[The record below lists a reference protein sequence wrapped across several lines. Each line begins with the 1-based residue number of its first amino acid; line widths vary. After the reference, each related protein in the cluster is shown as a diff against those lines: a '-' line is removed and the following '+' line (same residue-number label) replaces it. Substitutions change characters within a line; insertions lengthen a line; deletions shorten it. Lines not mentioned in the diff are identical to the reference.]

1 MADSKRMEANMTTY
15 NIEQYM
21 KDLEYLVNIDCN
33 AQNFAGIDKVA
44 DYLAKDFTGPM
55 WRVKRVDCGP
65 DCAKPLVITN
75 TDDADYDV
83 TLCCHMDT
91 VFPDGTV
98 AVRPFSVKG
107 DRAYGPGVSDMK
119 CCCLQGTHVLK
130 AMEAAG
136 TLKDLKVCLA
146 FNSEEEIGSTHV
158 LSWFQELGSHSKYCL
173 VLEAARANG
182 ARVLERKGVCHYQVK
197 LKGRAAHAGNAP
209 QDGRSAINEMAYW
222 ILQLAA
228 LTNFETGMTVNTGVV
243 KGGSGYNSVAADAFM
258 DIDLRV
264 VDKAQISIMEEAFAK
279 LQEHARAAEIET
291 EITVVSSMPPMA
303 STPETAGLVEIIDNA
318 SREFGLSTEW
328 VKAGGGSDGNHMAG
342 AGATTV
348 DGIGPTGAGGHSEA
362 EYLELKSVEP
372 SLHCLEKILLDLQ
385 AKLYK

>member
-1 MADSKRMEANMTTY
+1 MTTY

-21 KDLEYLVNIDCN
+21 KDLEYLVNIDCKADN
-33 AQNFAGIDKVA
+33 IAGVNKVA

-55 WRVKRVDCGP
+55 WHVKRVDCGP
-65 DCAKPLVITN
+65 DCANPLIITN
-75 TDDADYDV
+75 SEDENYDV
-83 TLCCHMDT
+83 ILCCHMDT

-136 TLKDLKVCLA
+136 SLKELKVCLA

-158 LSWFQELGSHSKYCL
+158 RPWLEEIGSHSKYCL

-182 ARVLERKGVCHYQVK
+182 ARVLERKGVLLYNVFF
-197 LKGRAAHAGNAP
+197 KGRASHAGNAP
-209 QDGRSAINEMAYW
+209 KEGRSAINELAYW
-222 ILQLAA
+222 VLQLAA
-228 LTNFETGMTVNTGVV
+228 VTNFDTGLTVNVGVI
-243 KGGSGYNSVAADAFM
+243 KGGAAYNIVAAEASM
-258 DIDLRV
+258 DIDVRI
-264 VDKAQISIMEEAFAK
+264 VDKAQKKVMDEAFAK
-279 LQEHARAAEIET
+279 LLEHAKAAEVEV
-291 EITVVSSMPPMA
+291 EIVNPVSQPPMA
-303 STPETAGLVEIIDNA
+303 STPDTAGLVEIIDAA

-328 VKAGGGSDGNHMAG
+328 VKAGGASDGNYTSG

>member
-1 MADSKRMEANMTTY
+1 MTTY

-44 DYLAKDFTGPM
+44 DYLSKDFTGPM
-55 WRVKRVDCGP
+55 WRVKRIDCGP

-75 TDDADYDV
+75 TDDTDYDV

-119 CCCLQGTHVLK
+119 CCCLQATHVLK
-130 AMEAAG
+130 AMEEAG
-136 TLKDLKVCLA
+136 SLKELKVCLA
-146 FNSEEEIGSTHV
+146 FNSEEEIGSVHV

-173 VLEAARANG
+173 VLEAARATG

-222 ILQLAA
+222 VLQLAA

-243 KGGSGYNSVAADAFM
+243 NGGSGYNSVAADAFM

-279 LQEHARAAEIET
+279 LQEHAKAAEIET
-291 EITVVSSMPPMA
+291 EIKTISSMPPMA
-303 STPETAGLVEIIDNA
+303 STPETAGLVEIIDAA
-318 SREFGLSTEW
+318 SRAYGLSTEW
-328 VKAGGGSDGNHMAG
+328 VKAGGGSDGNHMSG

-362 EYLELKSVEP
+362 EYLELNSVEP

-385 AKLYK
+385 EKLYK

>member
-1 MADSKRMEANMTTY
+1 
-15 NIEQYM
+15 
-21 KDLEYLVNIDCN
+21 
-33 AQNFAGIDKVA
+33 
-44 DYLAKDFTGPM
+44 
-55 WRVKRVDCGP
+55 
-65 DCAKPLVITN
+65 
-75 TDDADYDV
+75 
-83 TLCCHMDT
+83 MDT

-98 AVRPFSVKG
+98 AVRPFSIKG

-136 TLKDLKVCLA
+136 SLKELKVCLA

-158 LSWFQELGSHSKYCL
+158 RPWLEEIGSHSKYCL

-182 ARVLERKGVCHYQVK
+182 ARVLERKGVLLYNVFF
-197 LKGRAAHAGNAP
+197 KGRASHAGNAP
-209 QDGRSAINEMAYW
+209 KEGRSAINELAYW
-222 ILQLAA
+222 VLQLAA
-228 LTNFETGMTVNTGVV
+228 VTNFDTGLTVNTGVI
-243 KGGSGYNSVAADAFM
+243 KGGAAYNIVAAEASM
-258 DIDLRV
+258 DIDVRI
-264 VDKAQISIMEEAFAK
+264 VDKAQKKVMDEAFAK
-279 LQEHARAAEIET
+279 LLEHAKAAEVEV
-291 EITVVSSMPPMA
+291 EIVNPVSQPPMA
-303 STPETAGLVEIIDNA
+303 STPDTAGLVEIIDAA

-328 VKAGGGSDGNHMAG
+328 VKAGGASDGNYTSG

>member
-1 MADSKRMEANMTTY
+1 MTTY

-75 TDDADYDV
+75 TDDTNYDV

-136 TLKDLKVCLA
+136 SLKDLKVCLA

-173 VLEAARANG
+173 VLSGKAERPCSSCGQRATGRPQRYQRNG
-182 ARVLERKGVCHYQVK
+182 
-197 LKGRAAHAGNAP
+197 
-209 QDGRSAINEMAYW
+209 
-222 ILQLAA
+222 
-228 LTNFETGMTVNTGVV
+228 
-243 KGGSGYNSVAADAFM
+243 
-258 DIDLRV
+258 
-264 VDKAQISIMEEAFAK
+264 
-279 LQEHARAAEIET
+279 
-291 EITVVSSMPPMA
+291 
-303 STPETAGLVEIIDNA
+303 
-318 SREFGLSTEW
+318 
-328 VKAGGGSDGNHMAG
+328 
-342 AGATTV
+342 
-348 DGIGPTGAGGHSEA
+348 
-362 EYLELKSVEP
+362 
-372 SLHCLEKILLDLQ
+372 LLDPAAGCPYQL
-385 AKLYK
+385 

>member
-1 MADSKRMEANMTTY
+1 MTTY

-44 DYLAKDFTGPM
+44 DYLARDFTGPM
-55 WRVKRVDCGP
+55 WHVKRIDCGP
-65 DCAKPLVITN
+65 GCAKPLIITN
-75 TDDADYDV
+75 TTDTEYDV

-130 AMEAAG
+130 ALEAAG
-136 TLKDLKVCLA
+136 TLKQLKVCLA
-146 FNSEEEIGSTHV
+146 FNSEEEIGSVHV
-158 LSWFQELGSHSKYCL
+158 QPWLQELGAHSRYCL

-182 ARVLERKGVCHYQVK
+182 ARVLERKGVCRYQVS

-222 ILQLAA
+222 ILQLAS
-228 LTNFETGMTVNTGVV
+228 LTNYETGLTVNTGVV

-258 DIDLRV
+258 DIDLRIM
-264 VDKAQISIMEEAFAK
+264 DKAQLSIMDEAFAK
-279 LQEHARAAEIET
+279 LQDHAKNAEIET
-291 EITVVSSMPPMA
+291 DITVVSSMPPMA

-318 SREFGLSTEW
+318 SRAFGLSTEW
-328 VKAGGGSDGNHMAG
+328 VKAGGGSDGNHTSG

-362 EYLELKSVEP
+362 EYLELDSVEP

-385 AKLYK
+385 DKLYK

>member
-1 MADSKRMEANMTTY
+1 MTTY

-44 DYLAKDFTGPM
+44 DYLSKDFTGPM
-55 WRVKRVDCGP
+55 WRVKRIDCGP

-75 TDDADYDV
+75 TDDTDYDV

-119 CCCLQGTHVLK
+119 CCCLQATHVLK
-130 AMEAAG
+130 AMEEAG
-136 TLKDLKVCLA
+136 SLKELKVCLA
-146 FNSEEEIGSTHV
+146 FNSEEEIGSVHV

-173 VLEAARANG
+173 VLEAARATG

-222 ILQLAA
+222 VLQLAA

-243 KGGSGYNSVAADAFM
+243 NGGSGYHSVAADAFM

-279 LQEHARAAEIET
+279 LQEHAKAAEIET
-291 EITVVSSMPPMA
+291 EITTISSMPPMA
-303 STPETAGLVEIIDNA
+303 STPETAGLVEIIDAA
-318 SREFGLSTEW
+318 SRAYGLSTEW
-328 VKAGGGSDGNHMAG
+328 VKAGGGSDGNHMSG

-362 EYLELKSVEP
+362 EYLELNSVEP

-385 AKLYK
+385 EKLYK

>member
-1 MADSKRMEANMTTY
+1 MTTY

-44 DYLAKDFTGPM
+44 DYLSKDFTGPM
-55 WRVKRVDCGP
+55 WRVKRIDCGP

-75 TDDADYDV
+75 TDDTDYDV

-119 CCCLQGTHVLK
+119 CCCLQATHVLK
-130 AMEAAG
+130 AMEEAG
-136 TLKDLKVCLA
+136 SLKELKVCLA
-146 FNSEEEIGSTHV
+146 FNSEEEIGSVHV

-173 VLEAARANG
+173 VLEAARATG

-209 QDGRSAINEMAYW
+209 QDGRSAINEMAHW
-222 ILQLAA
+222 VLQLAA

-243 KGGSGYNSVAADAFM
+243 NGGSGYNSVAADAFM

-279 LQEHARAAEIET
+279 LQEHAKAAEIET
-291 EITVVSSMPPMA
+291 EIKTISSMPPMA
-303 STPETAGLVEIIDNA
+303 STPETAGLVEIIDAA
-318 SREFGLSTEW
+318 SRAYGLSTEW
-328 VKAGGGSDGNHMAG
+328 VKAGGGSDGNHMSG

-362 EYLELKSVEP
+362 EYLELNSVEP

-385 AKLYK
+385 EKLYK

>member
-1 MADSKRMEANMTTY
+1 
-15 NIEQYM
+15 M

-44 DYLAKDFTGPM
+44 DYLSKDFTGPM
-55 WRVKRVDCGP
+55 WRVKRIDCGP

-75 TDDADYDV
+75 TDDTDYDV

-119 CCCLQGTHVLK
+119 CCCLQATHVLK
-130 AMEAAG
+130 AMEEAG
-136 TLKDLKVCLA
+136 SLKELKVCLA
-146 FNSEEEIGSTHV
+146 FNSEEEIGSVHV

-173 VLEAARANG
+173 VLEAARATG

-222 ILQLAA
+222 VLQLAA

-243 KGGSGYNSVAADAFM
+243 NGGSGYNSVAADAFM

-279 LQEHARAAEIET
+279 LQEHAKAAEIET
-291 EITVVSSMPPMA
+291 EIKTISSMPPMA
-303 STPETAGLVEIIDNA
+303 STPETAGLVEIIDAA
-318 SREFGLSTEW
+318 SRAYGLSTEW
-328 VKAGGGSDGNHMAG
+328 VKAGGGSDGNHMSG

-362 EYLELKSVEP
+362 EYLELNSVEP

-385 AKLYK
+385 EKLYK

>member
-1 MADSKRMEANMTTY
+1 MTTY

-33 AQNFAGIDKVA
+33 AQNFVGIDKVA
-44 DYLAKDFTGPM
+44 DYLSKDFTGPM
-55 WRVKRVDCGP
+55 WRVKRIDCGP

-75 TDDADYDV
+75 TDDTDYDV

-119 CCCLQGTHVLK
+119 CCCLQATHVLK
-130 AMEAAG
+130 AMEEAG
-136 TLKDLKVCLA
+136 SLKELKVCLA
-146 FNSEEEIGSTHV
+146 FNSEEEIGSVHV

-173 VLEAARANG
+173 VLEAARATG

-222 ILQLAA
+222 VLQLAA

-243 KGGSGYNSVAADAFM
+243 NGGSGYNSVAADAFM

-279 LQEHARAAEIET
+279 LQEHAKAAEIET
-291 EITVVSSMPPMA
+291 EIKTISSMPPMA
-303 STPETAGLVEIIDNA
+303 STPETAGLVEIIDAA
-318 SREFGLSTEW
+318 SRAYGLSTEW
-328 VKAGGGSDGNHMAG
+328 VKAGGGSDGNHMSG

-362 EYLELKSVEP
+362 EYLELNSVEP

-385 AKLYK
+385 EKLYK

>member
-1 MADSKRMEANMTTY
+1 MTTY

-44 DYLAKDFTGPM
+44 DYLSKDFTGPM
-55 WRVKRVDCGP
+55 WRVKRIDCGP

-75 TDDADYDV
+75 TDDTDYDV

-119 CCCLQGTHVLK
+119 CCCLQATHVLK
-130 AMEAAG
+130 AMEEAG
-136 TLKDLKVCLA
+136 SLKELKVCLA
-146 FNSEEEIGSTHV
+146 FNSEEEIGSVHV

-173 VLEAARANG
+173 VLEAARATG

-222 ILQLAA
+222 VLQLAA

-243 KGGSGYNSVAADAFM
+243 NGGSGYNSVAADAFM

-279 LQEHARAAEIET
+279 LQEHAKAAEIET
-291 EITVVSSMPPMA
+291 EITTISSMPPMA
-303 STPETAGLVEIIDNA
+303 STPETAGLVEIIDAA
-318 SREFGLSTEW
+318 SRAYGLSTEW
-328 VKAGGGSDGNHMAG
+328 VKAGGGSDGNHMSG

-362 EYLELKSVEP
+362 EYLELNSVEP

-385 AKLYK
+385 EKLYK

>member
-1 MADSKRMEANMTTY
+1 MTTY
-15 NIEQYM
+15 NIKQYM

-75 TDDADYDV
+75 TDDTNYDV

-130 AMEAAG
+130 AMEDAG
-136 TLKDLKVCLA
+136 SLKDLKVCLA

-264 VDKAQISIMEEAFAK
+264 VDKAQISIMEDAFAK
-279 LQEHARAAEIET
+279 LQEHAKAAEIET
-291 EITVVSSMPPMA
+291 EIIVVSSMPPMA

-318 SREFGLSTEW
+318 SREFGL
-328 VKAGGGSDGNHMAG
+328 
-342 AGATTV
+342 
-348 DGIGPTGAGGHSEA
+348 
-362 EYLELKSVEP
+362 
-372 SLHCLEKILLDLQ
+372 
-385 AKLYK
+385 

>member
-1 MADSKRMEANMTTY
+1 MTTY

-44 DYLAKDFTGPM
+44 DYLSKDFTGPM
-55 WRVKRVDCGP
+55 WRVKRIDCGP

-75 TDDADYDV
+75 TDDTDYDV

-119 CCCLQGTHVLK
+119 CCCLQATHVLK
-130 AMEAAG
+130 AMEEAG
-136 TLKDLKVCLA
+136 SLKELKVCLA
-146 FNSEEEIGSTHV
+146 FNSEEEIGSVHV

-173 VLEAARANG
+173 VLEAARATG

-197 LKGRAAHAGNAP
+197 LKGRAVHAGNAP

-222 ILQLAA
+222 VLQLAA

-243 KGGSGYNSVAADAFM
+243 NGGSGYNSVAADAFM

-279 LQEHARAAEIET
+279 LQEHAKAAEIET
-291 EITVVSSMPPMA
+291 EITTISSMPPMA
-303 STPETAGLVEIIDNA
+303 STPETAGLVEIIDAA
-318 SREFGLSTEW
+318 SRAYGLSTEW
-328 VKAGGGSDGNHMAG
+328 VKAGGGSDGNHMSG

-362 EYLELKSVEP
+362 EYLELNSVEP

-385 AKLYK
+385 EKLYK

>member
-1 MADSKRMEANMTTY
+1 MTTY
-15 NIEQYM
+15 NIKQYM

-75 TDDADYDV
+75 TDDTNYDV

-130 AMEAAG
+130 AMEDAG
-136 TLKDLKVCLA
+136 SLKDLKVCLA

-279 LQEHARAAEIET
+279 LQEHAKAAEIET
-291 EITVVSSMPPMA
+291 EIIVVSSMPPMA

-385 AKLYK
+385 TKLYK

>member
-1 MADSKRMEANMTTY
+1 MTTY

-44 DYLAKDFTGPM
+44 DYLSKDFTGPM
-55 WRVKRVDCGP
+55 WRVKRIDCGP

-75 TDDADYDV
+75 TDDTDYDV

-119 CCCLQGTHVLK
+119 CCCLQATHVLK
-130 AMEAAG
+130 AMEETG
-136 TLKDLKVCLA
+136 SLKELKVCLA
-146 FNSEEEIGSTHV
+146 FNSEEEIGSVHV

-173 VLEAARANG
+173 VLEAARATG

-222 ILQLAA
+222 VLQLAA

-243 KGGSGYNSVAADAFM
+243 NGGSGYNSVAADAFM

-279 LQEHARAAEIET
+279 LQEHAKAAEIET
-291 EITVVSSMPPMA
+291 EITTISSMPPMA
-303 STPETAGLVEIIDNA
+303 STPETAGLVEIIDAA
-318 SREFGLSTEW
+318 SRAYGLSTEW
-328 VKAGGGSDGNHMAG
+328 VKAGGGSDGNHMSG

-362 EYLELKSVEP
+362 EYLELNSVEP

-385 AKLYK
+385 EKLYK

>member
-1 MADSKRMEANMTTY
+1 MTAYNM
-15 NIEQYM
+15 EQYM

-44 DYLAKDFTGPM
+44 AYLAKDFTGPM

-65 DCAKPLVITN
+65 GCAKPLVITN
-75 TDDADYDV
+75 TDDTDYDV

-136 TLKDLKVCLA
+136 SLKDLKVCLA
-146 FNSEEEIGSTHV
+146 FNSEEEIGSIHV
-158 LSWFQELGSHSKYCL
+158 LDWFRELGSHSKYCL

-182 ARVLERKGVCHYQVK
+182 ARVLERKGLCHYQVK

-264 VDKAQISIMEEAFAK
+264 VDKAQIAIMEEAFAK
-279 LQEHARAAEIET
+279 LQEHAKAAEIET
-291 EITVVSSMPPMA
+291 EIIVLSSMPPMA
-303 STPETAGLVEIIDNA
+303 STPETAGLVEIIDAA

-328 VKAGGGSDGNHMAG
+328 VKAGGGSDGNHMSG

-362 EYLELKSVEP
+362 EYLELASVEP

-385 AKLYK
+385 EKLYK

>member
-1 MADSKRMEANMTTY
+1 MTTY

-44 DYLAKDFTGPM
+44 DYLSKDFTGPM
-55 WRVKRVDCGP
+55 WRVKRIDCGP

-75 TDDADYDV
+75 TDDTDYDV

-119 CCCLQGTHVLK
+119 CCCLQATHVLK
-130 AMEAAG
+130 AMEEAG
-136 TLKDLKVCLA
+136 SLKELKVCLA
-146 FNSEEEIGSTHV
+146 FNSEEEIGSVHV

-222 ILQLAA
+222 VLQLAA

-243 KGGSGYNSVAADAFM
+243 NGGSGYNSVAADAFM

-279 LQEHARAAEIET
+279 LQEHAKAAEIET
-291 EITVVSSMPPMA
+291 EITTISSMPPMA
-303 STPETAGLVEIIDNA
+303 STPETAGLVEIIDAA
-318 SREFGLSTEW
+318 SRAYGLSTEW
-328 VKAGGGSDGNHMAG
+328 VKAGGGSDGNHMSG

-362 EYLELKSVEP
+362 EYLELNSVEP

-385 AKLYK
+385 EKLYK

>member
-1 MADSKRMEANMTTY
+1 MTTY

-44 DYLAKDFTGPM
+44 DYLSKDFTGPM
-55 WRVKRVDCGP
+55 WRVKRIDCGP

-75 TDDADYDV
+75 TDDTDYDV

-119 CCCLQGTHVLK
+119 CCCLQATHVLK
-130 AMEAAG
+130 AMEEAG
-136 TLKDLKVCLA
+136 SLKELKVCLA
-146 FNSEEEIGSTHV
+146 FNSEEEIGSVHV

-173 VLEAARANG
+173 VLEAARATG

-222 ILQLAA
+222 VLQLAA

-243 KGGSGYNSVAADAFM
+243 NGGSGYNSVAADAFM

-264 VDKAQISIMEEAFAK
+264 VDKAQISLMEEAFAK
-279 LQEHARAAEIET
+279 LQEHAKAAEIET
-291 EITVVSSMPPMA
+291 EITTISSMPPMA
-303 STPETAGLVEIIDNA
+303 STPETAGLVEIIDAA
-318 SREFGLSTEW
+318 SRAYGLSTEW
-328 VKAGGGSDGNHMAG
+328 VKAGGGSDGNHMSG

-362 EYLELKSVEP
+362 EYLELNSVEP

-385 AKLYK
+385 EKLYK

>member
-1 MADSKRMEANMTTY
+1 MTTY

-21 KDLEYLVNIDCN
+21 KDLEYLVNIDCKADN
-33 AQNFAGIDKVA
+33 IAGVNKVA

-55 WRVKRVDCGP
+55 WHVKRVDCGP
-65 DCAKPLVITN
+65 DCANPLIITN
-75 TDDADYDV
+75 SEDENYDV
-83 TLCCHMDT
+83 ILCCHMDT

-98 AVRPFSVKG
+98 AVRPFSIKG

-136 TLKDLKVCLA
+136 SLKELKVCLA

-158 LSWFQELGSHSKYCL
+158 RPWLEEIGSHSKYCL

-182 ARVLERKGVCHYQVK
+182 ARVLERKGVLLYNVFF
-197 LKGRAAHAGNAP
+197 KGRASHAGNAP
-209 QDGRSAINEMAYW
+209 KEGRSAINELAYW
-222 ILQLAA
+222 VLQLAA
-228 LTNFETGMTVNTGVV
+228 VTNFDTGLTVNVGVI
-243 KGGSGYNSVAADAFM
+243 KGGSAYNIVAAEASM
-258 DIDLRV
+258 DIDVRI
-264 VDKAQISIMEEAFAK
+264 VDKAQKKVMDEAFAK
-279 LQEHARAAEIET
+279 LLEHAKAAEVEV
-291 EITVVSSMPPMA
+291 EIVNPVSQPPMA
-303 STPETAGLVEIIDNA
+303 STPDTAGLVEIIDAA

-328 VKAGGGSDGNHMAG
+328 VKAGGASDGNYTSG

>member
-1 MADSKRMEANMTTY
+1 MTTY

-44 DYLAKDFTGPM
+44 DYLSKDFTGPM
-55 WRVKRVDCGP
+55 WRVKRIDCGP

-75 TDDADYDV
+75 TDDTDYDV

-119 CCCLQGTHVLK
+119 CCCLQATHVLK
-130 AMEAAG
+130 AMEEAG
-136 TLKDLKVCLA
+136 SLKELKVCLA
-146 FNSEEEIGSTHV
+146 FNSEEEIGSVHV

-173 VLEAARANG
+173 VLEAARATG
-182 ARVLERKGVCHYQVK
+182 ARGLERKGVCHYQVK

-222 ILQLAA
+222 VLQLAA

-243 KGGSGYNSVAADAFM
+243 NGGSGYNSVAADAFM

-279 LQEHARAAEIET
+279 LQEHAKAAEIET
-291 EITVVSSMPPMA
+291 EITTISSMPPMA
-303 STPETAGLVEIIDNA
+303 STPETAGLVEIIDAA
-318 SREFGLSTEW
+318 SRAYGLSTEW
-328 VKAGGGSDGNHMAG
+328 VKAGGGSDGNHMSG

-362 EYLELKSVEP
+362 EYLELNSVEP

-385 AKLYK
+385 EKLYK

>member
-1 MADSKRMEANMTTY
+1 MTTY

-44 DYLAKDFTGPM
+44 DYLSKDFTGPM
-55 WRVKRVDCGP
+55 WRVKRIDCGP

-75 TDDADYDV
+75 TDDTDYDV

-119 CCCLQGTHVLK
+119 CCCLQATHVLK
-130 AMEAAG
+130 AMEEAAS
-136 TLKDLKVCLA
+136 LKELKVCLA
-146 FNSEEEIGSTHV
+146 FNSEEEIGSVHV

-173 VLEAARANG
+173 VLEAARATG

-222 ILQLAA
+222 VLQLAA

-243 KGGSGYNSVAADAFM
+243 NGGSGYNSVAADAFM

-279 LQEHARAAEIET
+279 LQEHAKAAEIET
-291 EITVVSSMPPMA
+291 EITTISSMPPMA
-303 STPETAGLVEIIDNA
+303 STPETAGLVEIIDAA
-318 SREFGLSTEW
+318 SRAYGLSTEW
-328 VKAGGGSDGNHMAG
+328 VKAGGGSDGNHMSG

-362 EYLELKSVEP
+362 EYLELNSVEP

-385 AKLYK
+385 EKLYK

>member
-1 MADSKRMEANMTTY
+1 MTTY

-75 TDDADYDV
+75 TDDTNYDV

-119 CCCLQGTHVLK
+119 CCCLQATHVLK
-130 AMEAAG
+130 AMEDAG
-136 TLKDLKVCLA
+136 SLKDLKVCLA

-173 VLEAARANG
+173 VLEAARATG

-209 QDGRSAINEMAYW
+209 QDGRSAI
-222 ILQLAA
+222 
-228 LTNFETGMTVNTGVV
+228 
-243 KGGSGYNSVAADAFM
+243 
-258 DIDLRV
+258 
-264 VDKAQISIMEEAFAK
+264 ISIMEDAFAK
-279 LQEHARAAEIET
+279 LQEHAKAAEIET
-291 EITVVSSMPPMA
+291 EIIVVSSMPPMA

>member
-1 MADSKRMEANMTTY
+1 MTTY

-44 DYLAKDFTGPM
+44 DYLSKDFTGPM
-55 WRVKRVDCGP
+55 WRVKRIDCGP

-75 TDDADYDV
+75 TDDTDYDV

-119 CCCLQGTHVLK
+119 CCCLQATHVLK
-130 AMEAAG
+130 AMEEAG
-136 TLKDLKVCLA
+136 SLKELKVCLA
-146 FNSEEEIGSTHV
+146 FNSEEEIGSVHV

-173 VLEAARANG
+173 VLEAARATG

-222 ILQLAA
+222 VLQLAA

-243 KGGSGYNSVAADAFM
+243 NGGSGYNSVAADAFM

-264 VDKAQISIMEEAFAK
+264 VDKDQISIMEEAFAK
-279 LQEHARAAEIET
+279 LQEHAKAAEIET
-291 EITVVSSMPPMA
+291 EIKTISSMPPMA
-303 STPETAGLVEIIDNA
+303 STPETAGLVEIIDAA
-318 SREFGLSTEW
+318 SRAYGLSTEW
-328 VKAGGGSDGNHMAG
+328 VKAGGGSDGNHMSG

-362 EYLELKSVEP
+362 EYLELNSVEP

-385 AKLYK
+385 EKLYK

>member
-1 MADSKRMEANMTTY
+1 MTIY

-44 DYLAKDFTGPM
+44 DYLSKDFTGPM
-55 WRVKRVDCGP
+55 WRVKRIDCGP

-75 TDDADYDV
+75 TDDTDYDV

-119 CCCLQGTHVLK
+119 CCCLQATHVLK
-130 AMEAAG
+130 AMEEAG
-136 TLKDLKVCLA
+136 SLKELKVCLA
-146 FNSEEEIGSTHV
+146 FNSEEEIGSVHV

-173 VLEAARANG
+173 VLEAARATG

-222 ILQLAA
+222 VLQLAA

-243 KGGSGYNSVAADAFM
+243 NGGSGYNSVAADAFM

-279 LQEHARAAEIET
+279 LQEHAKAAEIET
-291 EITVVSSMPPMA
+291 EIKTISSMPPMA
-303 STPETAGLVEIIDNA
+303 STPETAGLVEIIDAA
-318 SREFGLSTEW
+318 SRAYGLSTEW
-328 VKAGGGSDGNHMAG
+328 VKAGGGSDGNHMSG
-342 AGATTV
+342 AGSTTV

-362 EYLELKSVEP
+362 EYLELNSVEP

-385 AKLYK
+385 EKLYK

>member
-1 MADSKRMEANMTTY
+1 MTTY

-44 DYLAKDFTGPM
+44 DYLSKDFTGPM
-55 WRVKRVDCGP
+55 WRVKRIDCGP

-75 TDDADYDV
+75 TDDTDYDV

-119 CCCLQGTHVLK
+119 CCCLQATHVLK
-130 AMEAAG
+130 AMEEAG
-136 TLKDLKVCLA
+136 SLKELKVCLA
-146 FNSEEEIGSTHV
+146 FNSEEEIGSVHV

-173 VLEAARANG
+173 VLEAARATG

-222 ILQLAA
+222 VLQLAA

-243 KGGSGYNSVAADAFM
+243 NGGSGYNSVAADAFM

-279 LQEHARAAEIET
+279 LQEHAKAAEIET
-291 EITVVSSMPPMA
+291 EIKTISSMPPMA
-303 STPETAGLVEIIDNA
+303 STSETAGLVEIIDAA
-318 SREFGLSTEW
+318 SRAYGLSTEW
-328 VKAGGGSDGNHMAG
+328 VKAGGGSDGNHMSG

-362 EYLELKSVEP
+362 EYLELNSVEP

-385 AKLYK
+385 EKLYK

>member
-1 MADSKRMEANMTTY
+1 MTTY

-44 DYLAKDFTGPM
+44 DYLSKDFTGPM
-55 WRVKRVDCGP
+55 WRVKRIDCGP

-75 TDDADYDV
+75 TDDTDYDV

-119 CCCLQGTHVLK
+119 CCCLQATHVLK
-130 AMEAAG
+130 AMEEAG
-136 TLKDLKVCLA
+136 SLKELKVCLA
-146 FNSEEEIGSTHV
+146 FNSEEEIGSVHV

-173 VLEAARANG
+173 VLEAARATG

-222 ILQLAA
+222 VLQLAA
-228 LTNFETGMTVNTGVV
+228 LTNYETGMTVNTGVV
-243 KGGSGYNSVAADAFM
+243 NGGSGYNSVAADAFM

-279 LQEHARAAEIET
+279 LQEHAKAAEIET
-291 EITVVSSMPPMA
+291 EITTISSMPPMA
-303 STPETAGLVEIIDNA
+303 STPETAGLVEIIDAA
-318 SREFGLSTEW
+318 SRAYGLSTEW
-328 VKAGGGSDGNHMAG
+328 VKAGGGSDGNHMSG

-362 EYLELKSVEP
+362 EYLELNSVEP

-385 AKLYK
+385 EKLYK

>member
-1 MADSKRMEANMTTY
+1 MTTY

-44 DYLAKDFTGPM
+44 DYLSKDFTGPM
-55 WRVKRVDCGP
+55 WRVKRIDCGP

-75 TDDADYDV
+75 TDDTDYDV

-119 CCCLQGTHVLK
+119 CCCLQATHVLK
-130 AMEAAG
+130 AMEEAG
-136 TLKDLKVCLA
+136 SLKELKVCLA
-146 FNSEEEIGSTHV
+146 FNSEEEIGSVHV

-173 VLEAARANG
+173 VLEAARATG

-222 ILQLAA
+222 VLQLAA

-243 KGGSGYNSVAADAFM
+243 NGGSGYNSVAADAFM

-264 VDKAQISIMEEAFAK
+264 VDKAQVSIMEEAFAK
-279 LQEHARAAEIET
+279 LQEHAKAAEIET
-291 EITVVSSMPPMA
+291 EITTISSMPPMA
-303 STPETAGLVEIIDNA
+303 STPETAGLVEIIDAA
-318 SREFGLSTEW
+318 SRAYGLSTEW
-328 VKAGGGSDGNHMAG
+328 VKAGGGSDGNHMSG

-362 EYLELKSVEP
+362 EYLELNSVEP

-385 AKLYK
+385 EKLYK

>member
-1 MADSKRMEANMTTY
+1 MTTY

-55 WRVKRVDCGP
+55 WHVKRVDCGP
-65 DCAKPLVITN
+65 GCAKPLVITN
-75 TDDADYDV
+75 TEDTNYDV

-130 AMEAAG
+130 ALEAAG
-136 TLKDLKVCLA
+136 ALKQLKVCLA
-146 FNSEEEIGSTHV
+146 FNSEEEIGSVHV
-158 LSWFQELGSHSKYCL
+158 QPWLQELGSHSKYCL

-182 ARVLERKGVCHYQVK
+182 ARVLERKGVCHYQVN

-222 ILQLAA
+222 ILELAS

-264 VDKAQISIMEEAFAK
+264 VDKAQIAIMEEAFAK
-279 LQEHARAAEIET
+279 LQEHAKAAEIET
-291 EITVVSSMPPMA
+291 EIKVLSSMPPMA
-303 STPETAGLVEIIDNA
+303 STPETAGLVEIIDEA
-318 SREFGLSTEW
+318 SRAYGLSTEW
-328 VKAGGGSDGNHMAG
+328 VKAGGGSDGNHTSG

-362 EYLELKSVEP
+362 EYLELNSVEP

-385 AKLYK
+385 DKLYK